1 LPRWDKTANRY
12 LLKTKRA
19 ISILDKP
26 DEGWHSDMVAQGT
39 SKAGKPA
46 GPAANARTLRRKIG
60 WPATIASHSAELPG
74 DGARDVRVRADELRD
89 DGADGADRY
98 WVRAV
103 DRTIQLLEVLAES
116 DGRTKTLSEVAHLSG
131 MPESSALRYLA
142 TLAGRGVVEHDGVG
156 ADSRYRLGITLFS
169 LAERALGNTDV
180 RALAL
185 PLMQGLL
192 DRFQETVNLA
202 IFRQRRLV
210 IIESLEGLRSIRQGA
225 RVGEQDRLRS
235 TALGKAILATYA
247 DNEALTL
254 LRAEPVERLTARTIT
269 NNEAILDELGVVRDR
284 GYAIDDEESEVGL
297 RCVGV
302 AITSRPGPAYAMS
315 ISGPAN
321 ILTVERAHEAGP
333 ALACAGLE
341 LRTRLHPRTHPRQGT
356 PAAPPK
362 TKNGTAVLPPD
373 PRRPR

>member
-1 LPRWDKTANRY
+1 
-12 LLKTKRA
+12 
-19 ISILDKP
+19 
-26 DEGWHSDMVAQGT
+26 MVVGA

-46 GPAANARTLRRKIG
+46 RPAANATTFNRKMSRSEPIG
-60 WPATIASHSAELPG
+60 SRSTAGLHNGAG
-74 DGARDVRVRADELRD
+74 DT
-89 DGADGADRY
+89 DRY

-116 DGRTKTLSEVAHLSG
+116 AGRTKTLSEVAHLSG

-142 TLAGRGVVEHDGVG
+142 TLAGRGVVEHDGNG
-156 ADSRYRLGITLFS
+156 ADSRYRLGIALFS

-235 TALGKAILATYA
+235 TALGKAVLATYA
-247 DNEALTL
+247 DNEALAL
-254 LRAEPVERLTARTIT
+254 LRAEPVERLTVQSIT
-269 NNEAILDELGVVRDR
+269 NNATMLDELRVVRER

-302 AITSRPGPAYAMS
+302 AITTRPGPAYAMS

-321 ILTVERAHEAGP
+321 ILSLERAHEAGP
-333 ALACAGLE
+333 ALARVGLE
-341 LRTRLHPRTHPRQGT
+341 LRTRLHPETHWREDSL
-356 PAAPPK
+356 ALPPK
-362 TKNGTAVLPPD
+362 TKDKAVAAKS
-373 PRRPR
+373 R

>member
-1 LPRWDKTANRY
+1 
-12 LLKTKRA
+12 
-19 ISILDKP
+19 
-26 DEGWHSDMVAQGT
+26 MVAQGT

-46 GPAANARTLRRKIG
+46 PPAANARALSRKI
-60 WPATIASHSAELPG
+60 SRSAPITTRSPELSG
-74 DGARDVRVRADELRD
+74 DGAQNDRARDDEPRD
-89 DGADGADRY
+89 DGADGTDRY

-142 TLAGRGVVEHDGVG
+142 TLAGRGVVEHDGIG

-169 LAERALGNTDV
+169 LAERAIGNTDV

-235 TALGKAILATYA
+235 TALGKAILATHA
-247 DNEALTL
+247 DNEVLTL

-269 NNEAILDELGVVRDR
+269 GNDAMLDELAVVRER

-315 ISGPAN
+315 ISGPAS
-321 ILTVERAHEAGP
+321 ILTLERAHEAGP
-333 ALACAGLE
+333 ALARAGLE
-341 LRTRLHPRTHPRQGT
+341 LRTRLHPETHWREG
-356 PAAPPK
+356 AGASLPK
-362 TKNGTAVLPPD
+362 TRNKTAVLQPA

>member
-1 LPRWDKTANRY
+1 
-12 LLKTKRA
+12 
-19 ISILDKP
+19 
-26 DEGWHSDMVAQGT
+26 MVAQGT

-46 GPAANARTLRRKIG
+46 RPAANARALSRKISRSA
-60 WPATIASHSAELPG
+60 PIASRSAELPG
-74 DGARDVRVRADELRD
+74 DGAEEVRRRDDELRD

-103 DRTIQLLEVLAES
+103 DRTIELLEVLAES

-142 TLAGRGVVEHDGVG
+142 TLAGRGVVEHDGMG

-235 TALGKAILATYA
+235 TALGKAILAAFA
-247 DNEALTL
+247 DNEVLTL

-269 NNEAILDELGVVRDR
+269 GNDAILDELGVVRDR

-302 AITSRPGPAYAMS
+302 AITSRPGPHTPCRSAARPTS
-315 ISGPAN
+315 SPSSG
-321 ILTVERAHEAGP
+321 
-333 ALACAGLE
+333 
-341 LRTRLHPRTHPRQGT
+341 RTRQ
-356 PAAPPK
+356 A
-362 TKNGTAVLPPD
+362 
-373 PRRPR
+373 RRWPVPVRS

>member
-1 LPRWDKTANRY
+1 
-12 LLKTKRA
+12 
-19 ISILDKP
+19 
-26 DEGWHSDMVAQGT
+26 MVAQGA

-46 GPAANARTLRRKIG
+46 RPTANARTFNRTMSRSGPIG
-60 WPATIASHSAELPG
+60 SRSTAGPHNGAG
-74 DGARDVRVRADELRD
+74 DT
-89 DGADGADRY
+89 DRY

-103 DRTIQLLEVLAES
+103 DRTIQILEVLAES
-116 DGRTKTLSEVAHLSG
+116 AGRTKTLSEVAHLSG
-131 MPESSALRYLA
+131 MPESSTLRYLA
-142 TLAGRGVVEHDGVG
+142 TLAGRGVVEHDGNG
-156 ADSRYRLGITLFS
+156 ADSRYRLGIALFS

-235 TALGKAILATYA
+235 TALGKAVLATYA
-247 DNEALTL
+247 DNEALAL
-254 LRAEPVERLTARTIT
+254 LRAEPVERLTVRSIT
-269 NNEAILDELGVVRDR
+269 NNDAMLDELRVVRER

-321 ILTVERAHEAGP
+321 ILSLERVHEAGP
-333 ALACAGLE
+333 ALARVGLE
-341 LRTRLHPRTHPRQGT
+341 LRTRLHPETHWREDSL
-356 PAAPPK
+356 ALPPK
-362 TKNGTAVLPPD
+362 TKNKAVGAKS
-373 PRRPR
+373 R